1 MATSSPTI
9 QTPPDA
15 DASSGAHPNAGMA
28 QNKDQ
33 RLKEWYIGSI
43 DQGTTSSRFFIFDGT
58 GTPVASHQ
66 VEFKQMYPQSG

>member
-1 MATSSPTI
+1 MTQA
-9 QTPPDA
+9 
-15 DASSGAHPNAGMA
+15 
-28 QNKDQ
+28 KDQ
-33 RLKEWYIGSI
+33 KLKEVYIGSI